1 MMAQN
6 SQDHH
11 FACLA
16 HLLLGALLHAL
27 TAHEVVRAVAE
38 QFRRE
43 EALGDQVPANAAL
56 RP

>member
-16 HLLLGALLHAL
+16 HLLLGALLHVL

-43 EALGDQVPANAAL
+43 EAPGDQVRADAAL
-56 RP
+56 RL